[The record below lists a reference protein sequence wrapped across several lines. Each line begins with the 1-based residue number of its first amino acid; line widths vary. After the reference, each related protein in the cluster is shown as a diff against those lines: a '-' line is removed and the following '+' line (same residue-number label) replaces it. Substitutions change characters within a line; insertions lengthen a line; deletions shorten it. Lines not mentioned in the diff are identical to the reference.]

1 MGVLHVGV
9 LTLSL
14 IQSQNAMSA
23 SSSSLLQD
31 GKSPS
36 LLCLDNQ
43 LPEISIAAVMNGT
56 FHTPLC
62 VCVCVCVCVR
72 VSPPKHVNLTLKEH
86 IIIII
91 HQLIILHTCGTCMI
105 TTFNPHILIFSATR
119 L

>member
-9 LTLSL
+9 LTLSF
-14 IQSQNAMSA
+14 IHSQNAMSA

-62 VCVCVCVCVR
+62 VCVCVCVCVG
-72 VSPPKHVNLTLKEH
+72 VCVFVWVWGCVPAGPL
-86 IIIII
+86 
-91 HQLIILHTCGTCMI
+91 
-105 TTFNPHILIFSATR
+105 
-119 L
+119 

>member
-62 VCVCVCVCVR
+62 VCVCVCVR
-72 VSPPKHVNLTLKEH
+72 VSFPPKHVNLTLKEH

-105 TTFNPHILIFSATR
+105 TFNPHILIFSATR